1 MGMYYKILLG
11 SDGSE
16 AAGRACREVARI
28 AAGTEAE
35 VIVASVASERDPI
48 TSSWSGDF
56 ENHAVP
62 AEVAAGWAEGEADL
76 LRGGGVNAKA
86 RVLEGHPAEALA
98 KEAGGGG
105 YDLLVVG
112 HRGRGESGAPRMGS
126 VAAKLAENASG
137 CPLLIVP

>member
-1 MGMYYKILLG
+1 MYYKILLG

-28 AAGTEAE
+28 ASGSDAE
-35 VIVASVASERDPI
+35 VVVASVASERDPI
-48 TSSWSGDF
+48 TSSWSGDY

-76 LRGGGVNAKA
+76 LRAGGVDATA
-86 RVLEGHPAEALA
+86 RVLEGHPAEALG
-98 KEAGGGG
+98 KEAASGG

-112 HRGRGESGAPRMGS
+112 HRGQGEGPTPRLGS
-126 VAAKLAENASG
+126 VAEKLAENAHG